1 MQLRS
6 IDKMLQKLDAS
17 LSDSMQEGNLE
28 NKLQLQAKIEEL
40 KAERALLR
48 FNHLKGE
55 GESNDDD

>member
-1 MQLRS
+1 
-6 IDKMLQKLDAS
+6 MLQKLDAS